1 MKNSATETTGYEYF
15 KKQNDRVLK
24 KFLYDNNKKDTS
36 SLQSINPAKYSCT
49 TATYIKLFNIIDM
62 IFKTNRIFQTLQKAK
77 RK

>member
-49 TATYIKLFNIIDM
+49 TATNIKQ
-62 IFKTNRIFQTLQKAK
+62 TFQYYQHDIYNEPYCILSKL
-77 RK
+77 